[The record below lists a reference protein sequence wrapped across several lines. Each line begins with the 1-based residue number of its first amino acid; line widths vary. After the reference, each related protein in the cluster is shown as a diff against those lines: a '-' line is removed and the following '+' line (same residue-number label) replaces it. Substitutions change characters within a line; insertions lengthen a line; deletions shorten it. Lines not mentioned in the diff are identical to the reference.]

1 MCDSLLHISTVTTV
15 AASEDSDEDSS
26 SSDEEEEE
34 EAAGVG
40 LLGKRKKPADTAKA
54 TPAKKA
60 RNGDTATT
68 PQQNGESEN
77 KINLKQ
83 LWEFV

>member
-1 MCDSLLHISTVTTV
+1 MTTV
-15 AASEDSDEDSS
+15 AGSEDSS

-40 LLGKRKKPADTAKA
+40 LLGKRKKPADTAKV

-68 PQQNGESEN
+68 PQQNGESE
-77 KINLKQ
+77 KKFRTALG
-83 LWEFV
+83 VC

>member
-1 MCDSLLHISTVTTV
+1 LGFFSFASHFLFHLCV

-26 SSDEEEEE
+26 SDEEEE
-34 EAAGVG
+34 GVG

-60 RNGDTATT
+60 RNGDAATT
-68 PQQNGESEN
+68 PQQNGESEG
-77 KINLKQ
+77 K
-83 LWEFV
+83 V

>member
-1 MCDSLLHISTVTTV
+1 MCDSLADVSTVTTV

-26 SSDEEEEE
+26 SSDEEEE

-83 LWEFV
+83 LWEFI